1 MKKLIAVC
9 GESASGKNVLVEL
22 LLEKYPETF
31 HKKVSHTTRKPRSGE
46 LNGEDY
52 HFIPR
57 EEFFNLIM
65 TDQMI
70 EAAEIGGE
78 MYGTCINSLDDDKIN
93 VGIFD
98 PQGLE
103 ILSDTKDIELL
114 PFYIRTDE
122 RIRVRR
128 SLDRETSIDA
138 IYKRLKEDRR
148 LFDGIRNFPHII
160 ILDNKEGDIAFNVRI
175 VKIISDG
182 IFLKQIW
189 HFQKNIV

>member
-9 GESASGKNVLVEL
+9 GESASGKNALIEL

-31 HKKVSHTTRKPRSGE
+31 HRKVSYTTRKPRPGE
-46 LNGEDY
+46 LNGKDY
-52 HFIPR
+52 RFVTR
-57 EEFFNLIM
+57 EEFFDLIM

-78 MYGTCINSLDDDKIN
+78 MYGTCINSLDDNKIN

-103 ILSDTKDIELL
+103 ILFNIKDIKLL
-114 PFYIRTDE
+114 PFYIDTDE

-128 SLDRETSIDA
+128 LLDREISIDD
-138 IYKRLKEDRR
+138 IYKRLKEDRQ

-160 ILDNKEGDIAFNVRI
+160 ILDNNEGDIASNVRI
-175 VKIISDG
+175 VKTISDE
-182 IFLKQIW
+182 IF
-189 HFQKNIV
+189 

>member
-9 GESASGKNVLVEL
+9 GESASGKDALVEL

-31 HKKVSHTTRKPRSGE
+31 HRKVSYTTRKPRPGE
-46 LNGEDY
+46 LNGKDY
-52 HFIPR
+52 HFVTR

-65 TDQMI
+65 TEQMI

-78 MYGTCINSLDDDKIN
+78 MYGTCINSLDNNKIN

-103 ILSDTKDIELL
+103 ILFDIKDIKLL
-114 PFYIRTDE
+114 PFYINTDE

-128 SLDRETSIDA
+128 SLDRGTSIDD

-160 ILDNKEGDIAFNVRI
+160 ILDNNDEGDIASNVRI
-175 VKIISDG
+175 VKTISDE
-182 IFLKQIW
+182 IF
-189 HFQKNIV
+189 

>member
-9 GESASGKNVLVEL
+9 GESASGKSALVEL

-31 HKKVSHTTRKPRSGE
+31 HRKVSYTTRKPRSGE
-46 LNGEDY
+46 LDGEDY
-52 HFIPR
+52 HFITR

-70 EAAEIGGE
+70 EAAEIGEE

-103 ILSDTKDIELL
+103 ILFNIKDIKLL
-114 PFYIRTDE
+114 PFYINTDE

-128 SLDRETSIDA
+128 SLDRETSIDD
-138 IYKRLKEDRR
+138 IYKRLQEDRR
-148 LFDGIRNFPHII
+148 LFDGIRNFPQII
-160 ILDNKEGDIAFNVRI
+160 ILDNNEGDIAFNVRI
-175 VKIISDG
+175 VKTISDEYFKK
-182 IFLKQIW
+182 I
-189 HFQKNIV
+189 

>member
-9 GESASGKNVLVEL
+9 GESASGKDTLVKF

-31 HKKVSHTTRKPRSGE
+31 HRKVSYTTRKPRPGE
-46 LNGEDY
+46 LNGKDY
-52 HFIPR
+52 YFVTR
-57 EEFFNLIM
+57 EEFFNLII
-65 TDQMI
+65 TEQII

-103 ILSDTKDIELL
+103 ILFNINDIKLL
-114 PFYIRTDE
+114 PFYINTDE

-128 SLDRETSIDA
+128 SLDREISIDD

-160 ILDNKEGDIAFNVRI
+160 ILDNNYEGDIASNVRI
-175 VKIISDG
+175 VKTISDEY
-182 IFLKQIW
+182 FK
-189 HFQKNIV
+189 

>member
-1 MKKLIAVC
+1 MKKLIAIC
-9 GESASGKNVLVEL
+9 GESASGKDALVNL
-22 LLEKYPETF
+22 LLEKYPEIF
-31 HKKVSHTTRKPRSGE
+31 HRKVSYTTRKPRSGE
-46 LNGEDY
+46 LDGKDY
-52 HFIPR
+52 HFITR

-70 EAAEIGGE
+70 EAAEIGEE

-103 ILSDTKDIELL
+103 ILSNIKDIELL
-114 PFYIRTDE
+114 PFYINTDE

-128 SLDRETSIDA
+128 LLDREISIDD
-138 IYKRLKEDRR
+138 IYKRLKEDRQ

-160 ILDNKEGDIAFNVRI
+160 ILDNNEGDIISNVRI
-175 VKIISDG
+175 IKTISDE
-182 IFLKQIW
+182 IFSK
-189 HFQKNIV
+189 

>member
-9 GESASGKNVLVEL
+9 GESASGKNTLVKL

-31 HKKVSHTTRKPRSGE
+31 HRKVSYTTRKPRPGE
-46 LNGEDY
+46 LNGKDY
-52 HFIPR
+52 HFVTR

-65 TDQMI
+65 TEQMI

-78 MYGTCINSLDDDKIN
+78 MYGTCINSLDDNKIN

-103 ILSDTKDIELL
+103 ILSNTKDIKLL
-114 PFYIRTDE
+114 PFYINTDE

-128 SLDRETSIDA
+128 LLDREISIDD

-160 ILDNKEGDIAFNVRI
+160 ILDNNEGDIASNVRI
-175 VKIISDG
+175 VKTISDE
-182 IFLKQIW
+182 IF
-189 HFQKNIV
+189 

>member
-9 GESASGKNVLVEL
+9 GESASGKDALVKL

-31 HKKVSHTTRKPRSGE
+31 HRKVSYTTRKPRPGE
-46 LNGEDY
+46 VDGEDY
-52 HFIPR
+52 HFITR

-78 MYGTCINSLDDDKIN
+78 MYGTCINSLDDNKIN

-103 ILSDTKDIELL
+103 ILSNTKDIKLL
-114 PFYIRTDE
+114 PFYINTDE

-128 SLDRETSIDA
+128 LLDREISIDD

-160 ILDNKEGDIAFNVRI
+160 ILDNNEGDITSNVKI
-175 VKIISDG
+175 VKTISDE
-182 IFLKQIW
+182 IF
-189 HFQKNIV
+189 

>member
-9 GESASGKNVLVEL
+9 GESASGKSTLVNL

-31 HKKVSHTTRKPRSGE
+31 HRKVSYTTRKPRPGE
-46 LNGEDY
+46 LNGKDY
-52 HFIPR
+52 HFITR

-65 TDQMI
+65 TEQMI

-78 MYGTCINSLDDDKIN
+78 MYGTCINSLDDNKIN

-103 ILSDTKDIELL
+103 ILSNIKDIKLL
-114 PFYIRTDE
+114 PFYINTDE

-128 SLDRETSIDA
+128 LLDREISIDD
-138 IYKRLKEDRR
+138 IYKRLKEDRQ

-160 ILDNKEGDIAFNVRI
+160 ILDNNEGDIASNVRI
-175 VKIISDG
+175 VKTISDE
-182 IFLKQIW
+182 IF
-189 HFQKNIV
+189 

>member
-9 GESASGKNVLVEL
+9 GESASGKNALVEL
-22 LLEKYPETF
+22 LLEKHPEIF
-31 HKKVSHTTRKPRSGE
+31 HKKVSYTTRKPRSGE
-46 LNGEDY
+46 FNGEDY
-52 HFIPR
+52 HFITR

-70 EAAEIGGE
+70 EAAEIEEE

-128 SLDRETSIDA
+128 ALERETSIDD
-138 IYKRLKEDRR
+138 IYKRLKTDRQ

-182 IFLKQIW
+182 IFLKQI
-189 HFQKNIV
+189 

>member
-9 GESASGKNVLVEL
+9 GESASGKNALVEL
-22 LLEKYPETF
+22 LLEKYPEIF
-31 HKKVSHTTRKPRSGE
+31 HKKVSYTTRKPRSGE
-46 LNGEDY
+46 INGEDY
-52 HFIPR
+52 YFITR

-65 TDQMI
+65 TEQMI
-70 EAAEIGGE
+70 EAAEIGEE
-78 MYGTCINSLDDDKIN
+78 MYGTCISSLDDDKIN

-103 ILSDTKDIELL
+103 ILSDIKDIELL

-138 IYKRLKEDRR
+138 IYKRLKEDRQ
-148 LFDGIRNFPHII
+148 LFDGIRNFPNIV
-160 ILDNKEGDIAFNVRI
+160 ILDNKEGDIASNVRI
-175 VKIISDG
+175 VKIISDE
-182 IFLKQIW
+182 IFMKRI
-189 HFQKNIV
+189 

>member
-1 MKKLIAVC
+1 MKKLIAIC
-9 GESASGKNVLVEL
+9 GESASGKNALVEL
-22 LLEKYPETF
+22 LLEKHPEIF
-31 HKKVSHTTRKPRSGE
+31 HRKVSYTTRKPRPGE

-52 HFIPR
+52 HFITR
-57 EEFFNLIM
+57 EKFFNLIL

-70 EAAEIGGE
+70 EAAEIGE
-78 MYGTCINSLDDDKIN
+78 EVYGTCFNSLDDNKIN

-103 ILSDTKDIELL
+103 ILSDTEGIDLL

-128 SLDRETSIDA
+128 SLDRETSVDD

-160 ILDNKEGDIAFNVRI
+160 ILDNKEGDIDLNVRI
-175 VKIISDG
+175 VKTISDEM
-182 IFLKQIW
+182 FLKKI
-189 HFQKNIV
+189 

>member
-9 GESASGKNVLVEL
+9 GESASGKDALVEL

-31 HKKVSHTTRKPRSGE
+31 HRKVSYTTRKPRPGE
-46 LNGEDY
+46 LNGKDY
-52 HFIPR
+52 HFVTR
-57 EEFFNLIM
+57 EKFFNLIV
-65 TDQMI
+65 TEQMI

-78 MYGTCINSLDDDKIN
+78 MYGTCINSLDNNKIN

-103 ILSDTKDIELL
+103 ILSNIKDIKLL
-114 PFYIRTDE
+114 PFYINTDE

-128 SLDRETSIDA
+128 LLDREISIDD
-138 IYKRLKEDRR
+138 IYKRLKEDRQ

-160 ILDNKEGDIAFNVRI
+160 ILDNNNEGDIASNVKI
-175 VKIISDG
+175 VKIISDE
-182 IFLKQIW
+182 IF
-189 HFQKNIV
+189 

>member
-31 HKKVSHTTRKPRSGE
+31 HKKVSYTTRKPRSGE
-46 LNGEDY
+46 LDGEDY
-52 HFIPR
+52 HFITR
-57 EEFFNLIM
+57 EEFFNLIV

-70 EAAEIGGE
+70 EAAEVGEE
-78 MYGTCINSLDDDKIN
+78 MYGTCINSLDSDKIN

-128 SLDRETSIDA
+128 ALERETSIDD
-138 IYKRLKEDRR
+138 IYKRLKTDRQ

-182 IFLKQIW
+182 IFLKQI
-189 HFQKNIV
+189 